1 MEAEEHNSTVTFRS
15 IIKFVCTLL
24 PKLRSEVNPVFRL
37 SKENQDYRREMLTA
51 VP

>member
-1 MEAEEHNSTVTFRS
+1 MEAEEHNSTVTFGS
-15 IIKFVCTLL
+15 IIKFICTLL

-37 SKENQDYRREMLTA
+37 LKENQDYHGGMLMA